1 MWVRFWISA
10 ERQIHPEAPNAGSLH
25 LCNGGAWRTWQTT
38 ISGNDCSTTYQS
50 QLTNT
55 HTETESN
62 EERNLLHCLEMG
74 VFFEIPGTQNSPEN
88 FRNELYQRG
97 SNQGFRNPP
106 FRILGLGPLVWR
118 LWAAIFD
125 YRPLVRDLDS
135 KIVDWGSLVQCLCIG
150 MTNMG
155 SLIWVDWLGTSFSYF
170 CGGIVGS
177 KSLAWGCWAG
187 SCRMDDLDWIFG
199 WVL

>member
-1 MWVRFWISA
+1 MVSGVTFKDKFA
-10 ERQIHPEAPNAGSLH
+10 NALLIKQQRLSTCFECVVCCRAIKEKN
-25 LCNGGAWRTWQTT
+25 LCMFR
-38 ISGNDCSTTYQS
+38 
-50 QLTNT
+50 
-55 HTETESN
+55 
-62 EERNLLHCLEMG
+62 
-74 VFFEIPGTQNSPEN
+74 TQNSPEN

-177 KSLAWGCWAG
+177 KSLAMG
-187 SCRMDDLDWIFG
+187 LLG
-199 WVL
+199 WQL